1 MVRQE
6 AISLQI
12 QALQIRDRISAVL
25 NGKDDSFT
33 PTQLWDFYP
42 SLFEDDRKEFEKEKE
57 RKEIASARSSRIAF
71 SRRHNEALRKRKAVM
86 QNDGRGTTDSDICS
100 DKISEIGTEQ
110 REE

>member
-1 MVRQE
+1 MRYE

-12 QALQIRDRISAVL
+12 QAFQIRDCIATVL

-33 PTQLWDFYP
+33 PTPLWDFYP
-42 SLFEDDRKEFEKEKE
+42 SLFEEDRKEFEKEKE
-57 RKEIASARSSRIAF
+57 RKEIANARSSRIAF

-86 QNDGRGTTDSDICS
+86 QNDGRGTADSDICS

-110 REE
+110 CEE

>member
-12 QALQIRDRISAVL
+12 QALQIRDCISAVL

-33 PTQLWDFYP
+33 PAQLWDFYP
-42 SLFEDDRKEFEKEKE
+42 SLFEEDKKEFEKEKE

-71 SRRHNEALRKRKAVM
+71 SRS
-86 QNDGRGTTDSDICS
+86 GTTSRKS
-100 DKISEIGTEQ
+100 TSQTEISLLIQLLFT
-110 REE
+110 